1 MIDYISIKNTLE
13 LLEQEYN
20 SALNNDKSDQQMPIL
35 FSKLAILELC
45 GWIEVSIDNVLY
57 EYVNNNVSKEENKK
71 IIKERINV
79 NYGFK
84 FKSNLQPLFCSVF
97 GIKNYET
104 IIGTLSEQELAN
116 MQTTLGNLAKT
127 RDFAAHNNTETGMT
141 PRYNAPSQII
151 SDYKNL
157 KPAFE
162 KIEKAVHEL
171 YHTSTNPV

>member
-1 MIDYISIKNTLE
+1 MIDYVSIKSTLD

-20 SALNNDKSDQQMPIL
+20 TALNNNNTDQQMPIL
-35 FSKLAILELC
+35 YSKLAILELC

-71 IIKERINV
+71 IIKERING

-104 IIGTLSEQELAN
+104 IIGALSDQELAN
-116 MQTTLGNLAKT
+116 MQTTLGNLAKL
-127 RDFAAHNNTETGMT
+127 RDIAAHNNTEVGIT
-141 PRYNAPSQII
+141 PTYNAPSQTIT
-151 SDYKNL
+151 DYKKI

-162 KIEKAVHEL
+162 IIEKEIQKL
-171 YHTSTNPV
+171 YSNTTNPA